1 MSDLEQEHREQL
13 TELLRAK
20 RKELHVAE
28 MQLARMGELYAPVG
42 MIIQRDDL
50 KRECRALEQQL
61 GIERQA
67 PAPYTPRYSP
77 APIPAE
83 DFARQMAAQQERQRQ
98 QEAAHHMTLLTTYRR
113 NLAHWRAQAKA
124 YGGIDLAPPV
134 TRHGMNE
141 ARQGIADAKRALERL
156 GVAVDTLPG
165 DE

>member
-1 MSDLEQEHREQL
+1 MSDLEQEYQDQL
-13 TELLRAK
+13 RELLRAK
-20 RKELHVAE
+20 RRELHGYE
-28 MQLARMGELYAPVG
+28 MKLAKMGLYADPS
-42 MIIQRDDL
+42 IEITAEDL
-50 KRECRALEQQL
+50 RKECRALEQQL
-61 GIERQA
+61 GIAQPA

-113 NLAHWRAQAKA
+113 NMAHWRAQAKA

-134 TRHGMNE
+134 TRHGMND